1 MNRTTLLIIFFSFI
15 SLIIGVFVGYR
26 MNPIN
31 KETMSDLDNIS
42 RKLDKINNI
51 FNTDTNV
58 LMTQSFISIFVD
70 LSTKIKNGKI
80 EAALAIIESTLI
92 DIRSQIVNNLGEELN
107 DDEKLLLEHI
117 NNQMGRMICCTT
129 CCALPI
135 SYAAGVAEM

>member
-1 MNRTTLLIIFFSFI
+1 MNS
-15 SLIIGVFVGYR
+15 
-26 MNPIN
+26 IN

-58 LMTQSFISIFVD
+58 LMTQSFVSIFVD

-80 EAALAIIESTLI
+80 EAALAITESTLI

-117 NNQMGRMICCTT
+117 NNQIVNNKKIEGK
-129 CCALPI
+129 
-135 SYAAGVAEM
+135 

>member
-1 MNRTTLLIIFFSFI
+1 MNKTTLLIIFISFI
-15 SLIIGVFVGYR
+15 LLVIGVFAGYL

-31 KETMSDLDNIS
+31 KEVMSDLDNIS
-42 RKLDKINNI
+42 KKLGKISNI
-51 FNTDTNV
+51 INTDTNV
-58 LMTQSFISIFVD
+58 LMTQSFVSILLD

-117 NNQMGRMICCTT
+117 NNQIVNNKKFEGK
-129 CCALPI
+129 
-135 SYAAGVAEM
+135 

>member
-42 RKLDKINNI
+42 KKLDKINNI
-51 FNTDTNV
+51 INADTNA
-58 LMTQSFISIFVD
+58 LMTQSFVSIFVD

-80 EAALAIIESTLI
+80 EAALALIESTLI

-117 NNQMGRMICCTT
+117 NNQIVNNKKFEGK
-129 CCALPI
+129 
-135 SYAAGVAEM
+135 

>member
-1 MNRTTLLIIFFSFI
+1 MRRMMNKTTLLIIFISFI
-15 SLIIGVFVGYR
+15 SLVIGVFAGYR

-31 KETMSDLDNIS
+31 KEVMSDLDNIS
-42 RKLDKINNI
+42 KKLGKISNI
-51 FNTDTNV
+51 INTDTNV
-58 LMTQSFISIFVD
+58 LMTQSFVSILLD

-117 NNQMGRMICCTT
+117 NNQIVNNKKFEGK
-129 CCALPI
+129 
-135 SYAAGVAEM
+135 

>member
-42 RKLDKINNI
+42 KKLDKVNNI
-51 FNTDTNV
+51 INADTNV
-58 LMTQSFISIFVD
+58 LMTQSFVSILVD

-92 DIRSQIVNNLGEELN
+92 DIRSQIGNNLGEELN

-117 NNQMGRMICCTT
+117 NNQIVNNKKFEGK
-129 CCALPI
+129 
-135 SYAAGVAEM
+135 

>member
-1 MNRTTLLIIFFSFI
+1 
-15 SLIIGVFVGYR
+15 

-42 RKLDKINNI
+42 KKLDKINNI
-51 FNTDTNV
+51 INADTNV
-58 LMTQSFISIFVD
+58 LMTQSFVSILVD

-92 DIRSQIVNNLGEELN
+92 DIRSQIGNNLGEELN

-117 NNQMGRMICCTT
+117 NNQIVNNKKFEGK
-129 CCALPI
+129 
-135 SYAAGVAEM
+135 

>member
-107 DDEKLLLEHI
+107 DDS
-117 NNQMGRMICCTT
+117 R
-129 CCALPI
+129 AVR
-135 SYAAGVAEM
+135 AGEPSGAGSARDR